1 MHIISLNAQN
11 WKTASDFY
19 DALLGRLGAPDWH
32 GRNIAALVDSMIV
45 GDINQVESPLRVDV
59 TGVNRANELARNAML
74 SAFVA
79 LTGYGAVA
87 HITRSEASI
96 EIGEEVSPYLVR

>member
-1 MHIISLNAQN
+1 MHIISLDAQN

-19 DALLGRLGAPDWH
+19 DALLDRLGAPDWH

-45 GDINQVESPLRVDV
+45 GDINQVEFPLRVDV
-59 TGVNRANELARNAML
+59 TGVNRTNEQARDAML

-79 LTGYGAVA
+79 LTRYGAVA
-87 HITRSEASI
+87 RITRSEASL
-96 EIGEEVSPYLVR
+96 EIGDGVSPYW